1 MKTITTKTV
10 VYKFDELDK
19 QQRQEAIENLYDINV
34 DHDWWDG
41 VYDDAANVGIK
52 ITSFDIDR
60 GSYCNGDIYCILDTA
75 EKIIEEHGEHCET
88 HKTAADYLESRAEL
102 VKKHS
107 DGKNLDIVAED
118 NEYDFDNECDD
129 LDEEFKKS
137 ILEDYRIM
145 LSNEY
150 DYLTGK
156 EAIIDTIQANDYDFT
171 ADGKLF

>member
-1 MKTITTKTV
+1 MKTITKKTV
-10 VYKFDELDK
+10 VYKFDELDENQK
-19 QQRQEAIENLYDINV
+19 QKAIEHLYDINI
-34 DHDWWDG
+34 DREWWDG
-41 VYDDAANVGIK
+41 TYEDAANVGIN
-52 ITSFDIDR
+52 ITSFDIGR

-75 EKIIEEHGEHCET
+75 EKIIEEHGENCET
-88 HKTAADYLESRAEL
+88 YKTAADYLKSRAEL
-102 VKKHS
+102 VKKYS

-129 LDEEFKKS
+129 LDSEFEKS

-145 LSNEY
+145 LSKDY
-150 DYLTGK
+150 DYLTTK